1 MCVCVLH
8 SSLATKERRRGEK
21 ERMIRAKG
29 KGEQRRLFARSRPR
43 QEFFEGGGKQKCK
56 DFISFHRL
64 PLELV
69 LDVERAQREQAEE
82 DARRERAVGV
92 VPAVFEIFEFF
103 LKFRKSGSLFLF
115 QTLGTTASSLPPPSS
130 PR

>member
-1 MCVCVLH
+1 MRKGRGNKGGFLLAPDLVKN
-8 SSLATKERRRGEK
+8 SSK
-21 ERMIRAKG
+21 
-29 KGEQRRLFARSRPR
+29 
-43 QEFFEGGGKQKCK
+43 GGKKQKSK

-69 LDVERAQREQAEE
+69 LDVERAQREQAEK